1 MVGEPTPARALSRP
15 KFALPPVLGRFP
27 LGRPPPGLPPP
38 WKLPL
43 PLGRLLKLLLGRSP
57 LGEIVRELL
66 LLGRLKLR
74 SMLGELVRGELELM
88 LCELLRGALLRGD
101 ELMLGE
107 LLRGEELMLD
117 ELLRGELLCEL
128 LGRLPPGPPP
138 PGRRPCA
145 LPGMARAKAAAVKAI
160 TAIEC
165 KFFFSIMCGILLFAN
180 VSMLY
185 VREVFRTII

>member
-15 KFALPPVLGRFP
+15 KLVLPPVLGRFP
-27 LGRPPPGLPPP
+27 P
-38 WKLPL
+38 
-43 PLGRLLKLLLGRSP
+43 KLLLGRSP
-57 LGEIVRELL
+57 LGEIVREL

-88 LCELLRGALLRGD
+88 LCELLRGDELMLGELLRGALLRGD

-128 LGRLPPGPPP
+128 LGRPPPGPPP

>member
-15 KFALPPVLGRFP
+15 KLV
-27 LGRPPPGLPPP
+27 
-38 WKLPL
+38 
-43 PLGRLLKLLLGRSP
+43 LGRSP

-88 LCELLRGALLRGD
+88 LCELLRGDELMLGELLRGALLRGD

-128 LGRLPPGPPP
+128 LGRPPPGPP

>member
-1 MVGEPTPARALSRP
+1 
-15 KFALPPVLGRFP
+15 
-27 LGRPPPGLPPP
+27 
-38 WKLPL
+38 
-43 PLGRLLKLLLGRSP
+43 
-57 LGEIVRELL
+57 
-66 LLGRLKLR
+66 
-74 SMLGELVRGELELM
+74 VRGELELM
-88 LCELLRGALLRGD
+88 LCELLRGD

-107 LLRGEELMLD
+107 LLRGDELMMGELLRGDELMLD

-165 KFFFSIMCGILLFAN
+165 RFFFSIMCGILLFAN

>member
-1 MVGEPTPARALSRP
+1 
-15 KFALPPVLGRFP
+15 
-27 LGRPPPGLPPP
+27 
-38 WKLPL
+38 
-43 PLGRLLKLLLGRSP
+43 
-57 LGEIVRELL
+57 
-66 LLGRLKLR
+66 
-74 SMLGELVRGELELM
+74 MLGELVRGELELM
-88 LCELLRGALLRGD
+88 LCELLRGDELMLGELLRGD

-165 KFFFSIMCGILLFAN
+165 RFFFSIMCGILLFAN